1 MMKQEIKNNNKY
13 ITDKIEVNGSKYLT
27 KIDKATNKRVYKK
40 QFTASANGVKK
51 TLKTK
56 TWQTSVTKVEHEV
69 QKMRVEFREGL
80 LKKTELNTKHLYS
93 DIVNEY
99 HRLEVKNCINH
110 NRSFEVID
118 KFLSNNNNY
127 VLNGNYPNLKN
138 RYVEDLTIQE
148 IKQLKKDINTVALKK
163 GLSILTVGHIF
174 TNIDRALK
182 YCAEMAFIDDTIID
196 NIRIKPRGK
205 DRKKK
210 HEQSFLEKKEYDYL
224 MGVFEKDFKFTIN
237 ETDEQNKY
245 RKKLYYTYL
254 RCAFFLGFR
263 KSEGFGLTWE
273 DFQQDR
279 IYINATLNTKNVK
292 KYLKTKTYRRIDPK
306 TESSIRKMETPTS
319 IIECLNDWKKYCD
332 SLGIDTSD
340 NNFIFVEFNGKP
352 LIQTTFRNRFNVIIK
367 ESNVEEKF
375 KKQLNVHSFRHSCCS
390 FLIQKL
396 REENNK
402 ISLREIEI
410 AVGEYLG
417 HSGGDMVKEVYEH
430 LYPST
435 EDSPLSKV
443 LKKN

>member
-1 MMKQEIKNNNKY
+1 MMKNIDKY
-13 ITDKIEVNGSKYLT
+13 KVHKIEVNGSKYLT

-56 TWQTSVTKVEHEV
+56 IWQTSVTKVEHEV
-69 QKMRVEFREGL
+69 QKMRVDFREGL
-80 LKKTELNTKHLYS
+80 LKKTKLNTKHLYS

-99 HRLEVKNCINH
+99 HRLEIKNCINH

-127 VLNGNYPNLKN
+127 VLKGNYPNFKN

-148 IKQLKKDINTVALKK
+148 IKQLKKDINTVALNKN
-163 GLSILTVGHIF
+163 LSVLTVGHIF
-174 TNIDRALK
+174 TNIDRALI
-182 YCAEMAFIDDTIID
+182 YCAEMAYIDDTIID

-205 DRKKK
+205 GRKKK

-224 MGVFEKDFKFTIN
+224 MEVFEKDFKFTTN
-237 ETDEQNKY
+237 ETVEQNKY

-254 RCAFFLGFR
+254 NCAFFIGFR
-263 KSEGFGLTWE
+263 KSEGFALTWG

-279 IYINATLNTKNVK
+279 TYINATLNTKNVK

-306 TESSIRKMETPTS
+306 TASSIREIKTPNS
-319 IIECLNDWKKYCD
+319 IIKCLNEWKEYCD

-340 NNFIFVEFNGKP
+340 NNFIFIEFNGKP
-352 LIQTTFRNRFNVIIK
+352 LNQTTFRNRFNVIIK

-375 KKQLNVHSFRHSCCS
+375 KKQLHIHSFRHSSCS
-390 FLIQKL
+390 YYVQMLK
-396 REENNK
+396 ETSK
-402 ISLREIEI
+402 EIGLGYIEDE
-410 AVGEYLG
+410 VGGYLG
-417 HSGGDMVKEVYEH
+417 HGNGDMVEKVYKH
-430 LYPST
+430 LYST
-435 EDSPLSKV
+435 DKKSPLDKV
-443 LKKN
+443 LEQS